1 MHFSLF
7 MWVILVVRYDA
18 LRLPMWNLSKEC
30 ALELLMGCQM
40 DHTLS
45 EGMGYIVL
53 VLGTY
58 WYYNS

>member
-1 MHFSLF
+1 

-45 EGMGYIVL
+45 EGVRHRVL
-53 VLGTY
+53 CIWDILVFQLM
-58 WYYNS
+58 NND